1 MTADVSQDRRVTVLN
16 RGHKPPALTEGSR
29 LDWALPSPVHERSG
43 YRASRPTGY
52 KVMRSFRIVVH
63 GPILASRPACH
74 RDTARCGRAMM
85 APSSARS
92 RPLTRRL
99 RRWPSASLD
108 RASPW
113 RQRPPPTNDAPL
125 DNLLPIQ
132 GSAGQIRPSPR
143 DGVNAYTCS
152 PRGPAVL
159 PPSPAD
165 HHHQLGLSVGR
176 PGPHAFAVRAMSSV
190 RRRFARC
197 NMSRPSHFAA
207 NVRDDRDT
215 SPAVQR
221 NAGIISVIWANR
233 ETIYVFQKTLTASV
247 VVGRFARRAI

>member
-132 GSAGQIRPSPR
+132 GSAEITRPSLR
-143 DGVNAYTCS
+143 DGLHAYMQASWRSACWPPCATTRFTRCAVI
-152 PRGPAVL
+152 PA
-159 PPSPAD
+159 SRYQNPAT
-165 HHHQLGLSVGR
+165 
-176 PGPHAFAVRAMSSV
+176 
-190 RRRFARC
+190 
-197 NMSRPSHFAA
+197 SRPQEHRSSAHRKGHAA
-207 NVRDDRDT
+207 SSRGHR
-215 SPAVQR
+215 SPPRV
-221 NAGIISVIWANR
+221 S
-233 ETIYVFQKTLTASV
+233 
-247 VVGRFARRAI
+247 